1 MTQPTT
7 PIPYSPRHRPEPGT
21 VTEEIP
27 KYTGSPNQHT
37 SPDKKG
43 FMRTVGRVPAWV
55 WVVTALV
62 ATALVVAGVWLVKL
76 EHNLKEAESTYNTEK
91 SMLES
96 YVEYSENTYNRLKNY
111 ASKTTVEDLKDS
123 IEDAKTLLTSP
134 GIPQGFSERR
144 LTLLKLATSEM
155 DTEIHELLTLTD
167 RVKKSAQENLA
178 KDPSLVESD
187 KEAGSSEQLTENQ
200 QARERLQAT
209 LDKAKMML
217 DQSELYQNTKQ
228 GLSSAWQVLKSTVQQ
243 VADAL
248 GKSEL
253 STSVMN
259 ALNTLL
265 EKAMSAVSE

>member
-7 PIPYSPRHRPEPGT
+7 PIPYNPRHRPEPCT

-27 KYTGSPNQHT
+27 EYTGAPNQHT
-37 SPDKKG
+37 APNKKG
-43 FMRTVGRVPAWV
+43 LMRTVGRVPTWM
-55 WVVTALV
+55 WVVAALV
-62 ATALVVAGVWLVKL
+62 ATALVVAGVWLAGL
-76 EHNLKEAESTYNTEK
+76 GHNLKEAESSYNTEK

-111 ASKTTVEDLKDS
+111 ATKSAVEDLNAS

-134 GIPQGFSERR
+134 GIPEGFSERR
-144 LTLLKLATSEM
+144 LTMLKLATSEM
-155 DTEIHELLTLTD
+155 DAKIHELLTLTD
-167 RVKKSAQENLA
+167 KVKKSAQENLA
-178 KDPSLVESD
+178 KDPSLSKSYNKD
-187 KEAGSSEQLTENQ
+187 DSSEQLTENQ

-217 DQSELYQNTKQ
+217 DQSESYQNAKQ
-228 GLSSAWQVLKSTVQQ
+228 GFSSAWQVLKSTVQQ

>member
-7 PIPYSPRHRPEPGT
+7 PIPYSPKHGTEPGT

-27 KYTGSPNQHT
+27 KYTGSSNQHA
-37 SPDKKG
+37 SLDKKG

-96 YVEYSENTYNRLKNY
+96 YVEYSENTYNSLKNY

-144 LTLLKLATSEM
+144 LTMLKLATSEM

-167 RVKKSAQENLA
+167 KVKKSARENQA
-178 KDPSLVESD
+178 KDPLSKVTRKPVLQ
-187 KEAGSSEQLTENQ
+187 SS
-200 QARERLQAT
+200 
-209 LDKAKMML
+209 
-217 DQSELYQNTKQ
+217 
-228 GLSSAWQVLKSTVQQ
+228 
-243 VADAL
+243 
-248 GKSEL
+248 
-253 STSVMN
+253 
-259 ALNTLL
+259 
-265 EKAMSAVSE
+265 